1 MAFPAV
7 PSRPFASTAS
17 PTGERVRGPASGHAI
32 VAPMTSVIQPPNTA
46 RAWAIE
52 LALCA
57 AVGAVLGVIG
67 PFGTFFND
75 SLAVLVAYWSGLSLI
90 SGVFVGVGVRLVWPR
105 AQRRGMPV
113 WAWLPVVAALVTVV
127 PSVLSRIV
135 ATALW
140 SRVPENV
147 GWPEWYGQGLLIEAI
162 YISLYV
168 LAYSRIGAARMAD
181 PGDPRILE
189 RLPPRLGRDL
199 LCLQMEDHYV
209 RLHTPEGSVLVLTSL
224 GRALEEIGDIEGMQ
238 VHRSWWVARRAVQG
252 VVHDGRKLRLRLTGG
267 LEAPVARSQVAR
279 LRAAGWLEAE

>member
-1 MAFPAV
+1 
-7 PSRPFASTAS
+7 
-17 PTGERVRGPASGHAI
+17 
-32 VAPMTSVIQPPNTA
+32 MTSVIQPPNTA

-90 SGVFVGVGVRLVWPR
+90 SGVFVGAAVRIVWPR
-105 AQRRGMPV
+105 AQRRGVPV
-113 WAWLPVVAALVTVV
+113 WAWLPAVAAAVTVI
-127 PSVLSRIV
+127 PSLVSRIV
-135 ATALW
+135 ASVLW
-140 SRVPENV
+140 SRVPDNV
-147 GWPEWYGQGLLIEAI
+147 GWPEWYGQGLLIELI
-162 YISLYV
+162 YLSLYV
-168 LAYSRIGAARMAD
+168 LAYSRIGAVQTPEPTPAA
-181 PGDPRILE
+181 DPRILD

-224 GRALEEIGDIEGMQ
+224 GRALDEVGDIEGMQ

-252 VVHDGRKLRLRLTGG
+252 VIHDGRNMRLRLTGG

-279 LRAAGWLEAE
+279 LRAARWLEAE